1 MTSIHYD
8 AAIDDARRREL
19 IYRGDLFVCS
29 PSKASMALVE
39 LAREM
44 LSKAFGTR
52 DPETAQYEMNV
63 EEFARLLGELKPR
76 LHSSPRLQA
85 LAAGDA

>member
-19 IYRGDLFVCS
+19 IYHGDLFVCS
-29 PSKASMALVE
+29 PSKASLALVE

-44 LSKAFGTR
+44 LSQAFGTR
-52 DPETAQYEMNV
+52 DPEIAQYEMERGGV
-63 EEFARLLGELKPR
+63 RP
-76 LHSSPRLQA
+76 
-85 LAAGDA
+85 AAG